1 MILRN
6 PREGMQCVAP
16 ENIFEAVEPRSGN
29 VMGRCIVT
37 EEFRPLMFP
46 DRPYQ
51 VRLDIDGGDETLD
64 TLLGAS
70 LARARALCSAQKEA
84 ARIYAGCDPADS
96 ALLDTLRQYGFRD
109 NDGLMRLRMRLP
121 GYIDAKLPMGCVAV
135 YDRLEDVQEQKYF
148 LERYN
153 ELYGSDMDMAWLST
167 LRKKE
172 GFCRILTVAPTGMA
186 GEVVVWREDNCGVV
200 EFFNTARRWRDMGVA
215 GCMLALAC
223 RFMKEKGCDEAV
235 CDVRARMPIARH
247 VLEKTGFEPDVLI
260 MRYPGIDV

>member
-6 PREGMQCVAP
+6 PREGIQGAAP
-16 ENIFEAVEPRSGN
+16 ENIFEAVEPRSGS
-29 VMGRCIVT
+29 VLGRCIVT
-37 EEFRPLMFP
+37 EEVRPLMFP

-51 VRLDIDGGDETLD
+51 VRLDIDGSDETLD

-70 LARARALCSAQKEA
+70 IARARALCTAQKEA
-84 ARIYAGCDPADS
+84 ARIYAGCDPEDAQ
-96 ALLDTLRQYGFRD
+96 LLDTLRQYGFRD
-109 NDGLMRLRMRLP
+109 NDGLMRMRAKLP
-121 GYIDAKLPMGCVAV
+121 GYIDARQPMGCVV
-135 YDRLEDVQEQKYF
+135 VHDRLEDAQEQRYF

-153 ELYGSDMDMAWLST
+153 ELYGADMDLAWLNS
-167 LRKKE
+167 LAKKD

-186 GEVVVWREDNCGVV
+186 GEVLVWREGSCGVI
-200 EFFNTARRWRDMGVA
+200 EFFNTARRWRNMGVA

-223 RFMKEKGCDEAV
+223 RYMREKGCTEAV

-247 VLEKTGFEPDVLI
+247 VLENAGFSPDSLI